1 LLRVEKKIKENRTR
15 DRTNSAALLSLTL
28 YMDVSLV
35 MLVTLDATARTDV
48 SADVGCHT
56 ALGIFFRLQV
66 VEFDIRFLFL
76 VLLVSHVCYLS
87 FVGLFVD
94 VSSVAPNSN

>member
-1 LLRVEKKIKENRTR
+1 MNAVT
-15 DRTNSAALLSLTL
+15 AALGHSWR
-28 YMDVSLV
+28 D
-35 MLVTLDATARTDV
+35 
-48 SADVGCHT
+48 SA

-76 VLLVSHVCYLS
+76 VLLVLHVCYLS

-94 VSSVAPNSN
+94 CVLSVTPNSN